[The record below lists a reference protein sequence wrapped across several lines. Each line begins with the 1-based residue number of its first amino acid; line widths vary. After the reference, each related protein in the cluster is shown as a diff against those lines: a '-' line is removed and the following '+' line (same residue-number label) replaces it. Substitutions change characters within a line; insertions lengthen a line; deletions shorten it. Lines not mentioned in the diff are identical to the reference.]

1 MTTPN
6 DPKMHRRHL
15 LGAAAAAPLALP
27 TRQAGTSQQLGR
39 PEALQGRP
47 TLVGSANCLAGM
59 KKHYEAL
66 TSGARPLDVAI
77 EVVKIVEADPNDM
90 SVGLGGLPNE
100 EGTVTLDAAVMDGAT
115 HNAGSVSHIENIL
128 HPVEVARLVMERT
141 DHVQL
146 VGQGAYEF
154 ARMHGHPHAEL
165 LTEQARKVWL
175 KWKETMSERDD
186 RLVPAGPAAD
196 KQDKDKNGQ
205 LIRYMG
211 REVAVAD
218 LASKK
223 RLTGTI
229 HCSALSST
237 GTIACC
243 TTTSGLAWK
252 IPGRVGDSSAIGAG
266 LYCDAGAGSAGA
278 TGRGE
283 AAILS
288 AGSAMIVEQLRQGR
302 APVDAGME
310 ILRRIT
316 EQAQRA
322 AVWQPGLV
330 DEAGIPSFNIQF
342 YVLGLDGQVAGVELL
357 ERGHRYAVADEA
369 GGPRL
374 ETLVG
379 LHG

>member
-1 MTTPN
+1 MTTPRE
-6 DPKMHRRHL
+6 PKFHRRRL
-15 LGAAAAAPLALP
+15 LGAFAAAPLAIP
-27 TRQAGTSQQLGR
+27 TRQSGTSPQLGR

-59 KKHYEAL
+59 KKHFEAL
-66 TSGARPLDVAI
+66 TTGARPLDVAI
-77 EVVKIVEADPNDM
+77 EVVKIVEADPKDM

-100 EGTVTLDAAVMDGAT
+100 EGNVTLDAAVMDGTT

-146 VGQGAYEF
+146 VGRGAYEF
-154 ARMHGHPHAEL
+154 ARMHGHPHTEL
-165 LTEQARKVWL
+165 LTEQARRVWL
-175 KWKETMSERDD
+175 RWKETMSERDD
-186 RLVPAGPAAD
+186 RLVPAAPAAD
-196 KQDKDKNGQ
+196 PKDGDKNGQ

-229 HCSALSST
+229 HCSALSTT
-237 GTIACC
+237 GAIACC

-252 IPGRVGDSSAIGAG
+252 IPGRVGDSSSIGAG

-288 AGSAMIVEQLRQGR
+288 AGSAMIVEQLRQGH
-302 APVDAGME
+302 APLDAGME
-310 ILRRIT
+310 VLRRVT

-322 AVWQPGLV
+322 SAWQPGLV
-330 DEAGIPSFNIQF
+330 DEAGIPTFNLQF

-357 ERGHRYAVADEA
+357 QKGHSFAVADA
-369 GGPRL
+369 QGGPRL
-374 ETLVG
+374 EKLVG